1 MEAKDF
7 SALRISLA
15 SPEQIRSWS
24 YGEVT
29 KPETINYRRLR
40 PEMDG
45 LFCERIFGP
54 TRDWQCYCGK
64 YKNIRY
70 RGIIC
75 DKCGV
80 EVTRAAV
87 RRERMG
93 HIELAAPVAHVWYTR
108 RVPSYLGLLLDVSRR
123 NLDRV
128 LYFAQYVVT
137 QVDEGARERAID
149 RIQKELALKEQELAG
164 GMEEQAD
171 GQRGD
176 QLAEEFEAKAK
187 AIRQHFDGELTRLS
201 DEVTSEAQLAQRLV
215 EDQLGQTAVEAIS
228 LKSIEEVI
236 VPEGKTIDNDHISRI
251 QTLVNDHLTK
261 LQAEAENMT
270 EEEIAKISGGM
281 DAANNGAE
289 QLAEIESRLETFREA
304 AQKQIDE
311 LEKLQS
317 LQFLAE
323 NPDKDKSKFEFFLS
337 ESRYRD
343 LKGKFGNVFQASMG
357 AEAFY
362 DILGALNLTKMNEQ
376 LWHEVRTTRS
386 KQRRKKATKR
396 LRVVESLQNSST
408 TVTDTDETNQENEP
422 RGNRP
427 EWMIMTALPVIP
439 PDLRP
444 MVQLDGGRFATSD
457 LNDLYRRV
465 INRNNR
471 LKHLLDLGA
480 PDVIVR
486 NEKRMLQEAVD
497 SLIDNSQRGKALSRR
512 GRRELKSLSDMLKGK
527 KGRFRR
533 NLLGKRV
540 DYSGRSVIV
549 IGPKLKLHQ
558 CGLPKSMA
566 LELYRPFV
574 ISRLVHYT
582 YASNVKGA
590 KRIIERERPEV
601 WEVLEEVIKERP
613 VLLNRAPT
621 LHRLGIQAF
630 EPLLVEG
637 KAIQIHPL
645 VCSAFNAD
653 FDGDQM
659 AVHIPLS
666 DQAVKEARELM
677 LSTKN
682 LLQPSD
688 GAPVVG
694 PSKDMVL
701 GNYYLTMDPTV
712 EIVALKS
719 RADEFRSEQV
729 LYGGDHRV
737 GIAVGSNG
745 YYYAQFRK
753 IPNVKIFKDGTRLD
767 ASGRPKVV
775 ETAVDRTVQALLEGE
790 VDCMLANAYEMN
802 KYLRGKGLEDRLEIT
817 NLHERRAVVDMDEV
831 EYLYRIG
838 LVQLH
843 TPILLGNVYD
853 QRSQQD
859 EPEICTVGRAVFN
872 RILPDEMRF
881 VQKTMGKKDL
891 QELVARCYQV
901 IGAER
906 TTDVVDAIKNYGF
919 HYATI
924 SGTTIAVSDLT
935 IPDERDEILQR
946 ADSVVTRADR
956 DFRRG
961 LMTEEERYQITI
973 DEWKNAKDHLQ
984 ERIEDALDPY
994 GPVAI
999 MATSGSTK
1007 GGFGTITQLAGMRGL
1022 MADPAGR
1029 IIELPIRSHFREGLN
1044 ALEFFISTHGARK
1057 GLADTALRTADA
1069 GYLTR
1074 RLVDVAQDMIVNRW
1088 DCETPRGLTISR
1100 SDDIAGQTIAER
1112 IVGRCVADDV
1122 HHPQTNELIVERNG
1136 LIDEEIADIIDKSS
1150 LEEVTVRSP
1159 LTCDLIHGVCAL
1171 CYGRDLG
1178 SGEMVKIGAAVGI
1191 IAAQSIGE
1199 PGTQLTLR
1207 TFHTGG
1213 TVKSSG
1219 GDITSGLPRVVELFE
1234 ARQEP
1239 KGQSVM
1245 TDIGGILR
1253 LTQREDGAAIA
1264 TVIDSEVISEVH
1276 EIPPEWVVHVTDGK
1290 DIKEGAVIAS
1300 HSEEL
1305 KSPMAGTVHIEGNVV
1320 AIRAETDELEYEI
1333 SDGWG
1338 IWVTDGEDIKKG
1350 AVIASHSGE
1359 LKSSMAGAVHIEGS
1373 TVYIRA
1379 ERRDEQEYE
1388 IPANARLRK
1397 EIHDGMEV
1405 KPGEQLT
1412 EGSKNP
1418 HRILRVL
1425 GPDATQLYLLSEI
1438 QEVYRSQGVNIADK
1452 HFETVIRK
1460 MMCKV
1465 QITQSGDSDLLPG
1478 ELIDQLK
1485 LLEINEALIAENKE
1499 PALVT
1504 PVLLGITKAALNT
1517 ESYLSAASFQHTI
1530 KVLAGAA
1537 IEGKV
1542 DPLHGLKENVIIGK
1556 LIPAGTGF
1564 EIYQEREA
1572 PPPDESPPDVALEAQ
1587 DALGLDE
1594 LGDQD
1599 DFENMLSEP

>member
-80 EVTRAAV
+80 EVTRSSV

-128 LYFAQYVVT
+128 LYFAQYVIT
-137 QVDEGARERAID
+137 TVDEDARGKAVA
-149 RIQKELALKEQELAG
+149 RIEKELQLKEEELS
-164 GMEEQAD
+164 
-171 GQRGD
+171 GD
-176 QLAEEFEAKAK
+176 NNFPLSELRDNRDTLARNLEDKIKAV
-187 AIRQHFDGELTRLS
+187 REHFDGELARLS
-201 DEVTSEAQLAQRLV
+201 DEVMSEAQTAQSRV
-215 EDQLGQTAVEAIS
+215 ESLLGQAAAEEIRLDSASAVVVG
-228 LKSIEEVI
+228 KGEVI
-236 VPEGKTIDNDHISRI
+236 TNDHISSI
-251 QTLVNDHLTK
+251 QNLVNQHLGS
-261 LQAEAENMT
+261 LQGELDT
-270 EEEIAKISGGM
+270 LTQEEISTASGEFESDIAELDRSM
-281 DAANNGAE
+281 EE
-289 QLAEIESRLETFREA
+289 QLNELEARVTSMRESAE
-304 AQKQIDE
+304 KQIKE
-311 LEKLQS
+311 LENLQV
-317 LQFLAE
+317 LQFLGE
-323 NPDKDKSKFEFFLS
+323 G
-337 ESRYRD
+337 RYRE
-343 LKGKFGNVFQASMG
+343 LKGKFGNVFQANMG

-362 DILGALNLTKMNEQ
+362 EILSNLNLARLSEE
-376 LWHEVRTTRS
+376 LWFEVRTSRS
-386 KQRRKKATKR
+386 KQRRRKATKR
-396 LRVVESLQNSST
+396 LRVVESLRSSRT
-408 TVTDTDETNQENEP
+408 TVIDRDETKQENEP
-422 RGNRP
+422 NGNRP
-427 EWMIMTALPVIP
+427 EWMILTVLPVIP

-558 CGLPKSMA
+558 CGLPKTMA

-574 ISRLVHYT
+574 ISRLVAYN

-601 WEVLEEVIKERP
+601 WEVLEEVIRERP

-659 AVHIPLS
+659 AVHVPLS
-666 DQAVKEARELM
+666 EQAVKEARELM
-677 LSTKN
+677 LSTRN
-682 LLQPSD
+682 LLKPSD
-688 GAPVVG
+688 GQPIVG

-712 EIVALKS
+712 EIVALRS
-719 RADEFRSEQV
+719 RADDFRAESE
-729 LYGGDHRV
+729 LYSGTHRV
-737 GIAVGSNG
+737 GIAFRSNG
-745 YYYAQFRK
+745 YYYAQFRNV
-753 IPNVKIFKDGTRLD
+753 PNNQLYLD
-767 ASGRPKVV
+767 QTEPDENGRPIVV
-775 ETAVDRTVQALLEGE
+775 KSAVDSTIDALINGE
-790 VDCMLANAYEMN
+790 VDCMLANAYEMR
-802 KYLRGKGLEDRLEIT
+802 KYLRARGLEDQLEIT
-817 NLHERRAVVDMDEV
+817 NLHERRVVVDMDEV
-831 EYLYRIG
+831 EYLYRLG
-838 LVQLH
+838 LVNLH

-853 QRSQQD
+853 KREPQD
-859 EPEICTVGRAVFN
+859 EPEICTIGRAIFN

-881 VQKTMGKKDL
+881 VQETLGKRGL
-891 QELVARCYQV
+891 QDLVARCYQV
-901 IGAER
+901 IGGEL
-906 TTDVVDAIKNYGF
+906 TTEVVDAIKNYGF

-924 SGTTIAVSDLT
+924 SGTTIAVSDLEV
-935 IPDERDEILQR
+935 PVERAKILR
-946 ADSVVTRADR
+946 EAEDVVTRAER

-973 DEWKNAKDHLQ
+973 DEWNRAKDELQ
-984 ERIEDALDPY
+984 NHIQDTIDPY
-994 GPVAI
+994 GPIAI
-999 MATSGSTK
+999 MALSGSTK
-1007 GGFGTITQLAGMRGL
+1007 GGFGPITQLSGMRGL
-1022 MADPAGR
+1022 MADPSGR
-1029 IIELPIRSHFREGLN
+1029 IIDLPIRSHFRGGLN
-1044 ALEFFISTHGARK
+1044 ALEYFISTHGARK

-1088 DCETPRGLTISR
+1088 DCNSLRGLKVRR
-1100 SDDIAGQTIAER
+1100 SDDIAGQNIDER
-1112 IVGRCVADDV
+1112 IVGRCSAEDIRDPETGALLVGR
-1122 HHPQTNELIVERNG
+1122 NEM
-1136 LIDEEIADIIDKSS
+1136 IDEEIAASIQNST
-1150 LEEVTVRSP
+1150 LQEVEVRSP
-1159 LTCDLIHGVCAL
+1159 LTCDLIYGVCAL

-1178 SGEMVKIGAAVGI
+1178 TGDMVSIGAAVGI

-1207 TFHTGG
+1207 TFHSGG
-1213 TVKSSG
+1213 TAESR
-1219 GDITSGLPRVVELFE
+1219 GDITSGLPRVEELFE
-1234 ARQEP
+1234 ARRKP
-1239 KGQSVM
+1239 KGESVM
-1245 TDIGGILR
+1245 TEMGGILR
-1253 LTQREDGAAIA
+1253 LTQRGDGDDRITIA
-1264 TVIDSEVISEVH
+1264 TVIDSTMENEHHEVPEGW
-1276 EIPPEWVVHVTDGK
+1276 EILAQDSK
-1290 DIKEGAVIAS
+1290 DIEKGTVIA
-1300 HSEEL
+1300 
-1305 KSPMAGTVHIEGNVV
+1305 KNGD
-1320 AIRAETDELEYEI
+1320 DELI
-1333 SDGWG
+1333 ATLSGK
-1338 IWVTDGEDIKKG
+1338 VHLEDRN
-1350 AVIASHSGE
+1350 
-1359 LKSSMAGAVHIEGS
+1359 
-1373 TVYIRA
+1373 VYIRF
-1379 ERRDEQEYE
+1379 EESQEEEYE

-1397 EIHDGMEV
+1397 NIFDGMTV
-1405 KPGEQLT
+1405 APGEQLT

-1418 HRILRVL
+1418 HHILRVA
-1425 GPDATQLYLLSEI
+1425 GAEDTQLYLLSEI
-1438 QEVYRSQGVNIADK
+1438 QEVYRSQGVPIADK

-1465 QITQSGDSDLLPG
+1465 TITDSGDSDLLPG
-1478 ELIDQLK
+1478 ELIDQLELRQINDG
-1485 LLEINEALIAENKE
+1485 LLNEGREN
-1499 PALVT
+1499 LQ
-1504 PVLLGITKAALNT
+1504 G
-1517 ESYLSAASFQHTI
+1517 
-1530 KVLAGAA
+1530 LARLARHHQGGA
-1537 IEGKV
+1537 
-1542 DPLHGLKENVIIGK
+1542 
-1556 LIPAGTGF
+1556 
-1564 EIYQEREA
+1564 
-1572 PPPDESPPDVALEAQ
+1572 
-1587 DALGLDE
+1587 
-1594 LGDQD
+1594 
-1599 DFENMLSEP
+1599 

>member
-1 MEAKDF
+1 LEAKDF

-15 SPEQIRSWS
+15 SPEQVRSWS

-80 EVTRAAV
+80 EVTRSSV

-137 QVDEGARERAID
+137 HVDGDARSRAIA
-149 RIQKELALKEQELAG
+149 RIEKELQGKEQELAG
-164 GMEEQAD
+164 DIEDQMSEI
-171 GQRGD
+171 RGNRD
-176 QLAEEFEAKAK
+176 QIAEEFDNKVT
-187 AIRQHFDGELTRLS
+187 AIREHFDTELARLS
-201 DEVTSEAQLAQRLV
+201 DEVMNEAQTAQARV
-215 EDQLGQTAVEAIS
+215 ENLLGQEASAEIGLRS
-228 LKSIEEVI
+228 TSSVVVAKGE
-236 VPEGKTIDNDHISRI
+236 TITNDHISRI
-251 QTLVNDHLTK
+251 QTIVNEHLSA
-261 LQAEAENMT
+261 LQNEMAALT
-270 EEEIAKISGGM
+270 REEIEQISGEIDSANVDVDSSM
-281 DAANNGAE
+281 EEHLAALDERMVGLRASAE
-289 QLAEIESRLETFREA
+289 
-304 AQKQIDE
+304 KQIGE
-311 LEKLQS
+311 LEELHVLQ
-317 LQFLAE
+317 
-323 NPDKDKSKFEFFLS
+323 FLS
-337 ESRYRD
+337 ESRYRE
-343 LKGKFGNVFQASMG
+343 LKSKFGNVFQANMG

-362 DILGALNLTKMNEQ
+362 EILGALNLAKLSED
-376 LWHEVRTTRS
+376 LWLEVRTSRS
-386 KQRRKKATKR
+386 KQRRRKATKR
-396 LRVVESLQNSST
+396 LRVVESLRSSRE
-408 TVTDTDETNQENEP
+408 TVIDTDETKQENEP
-422 RGNRP
+422 DGNRP
-427 EWMIMTALPVIP
+427 EWMILTVLPVIP

-558 CGLPKSMA
+558 CGLPKTMA

-574 ISRLVHYT
+574 ISRLVSYN

-601 WEVLEEVIKERP
+601 WEVLEEVIRERP

-659 AVHIPLS
+659 AVHVPLGE
-666 DQAVKEARELM
+666 QAVNEARELM
-677 LSTKN
+677 LSTRN
-682 LLQPSD
+682 LLKPSD
-688 GAPVVG
+688 GAPIVG
-694 PSKDMVL
+694 PAKDMVL

-712 EIVALKS
+712 EIVAKRS
-719 RADEFRSEQV
+719 RADEFRSANAV
-729 LYGGDHRV
+729 LCGGFKV
-737 GIAVGSNG
+737 GIAFRSNG
-745 YYYAQFRK
+745 YYYAQFRRV
-753 IPNVKIFKDGTRLD
+753 PNSELFLD
-767 ASGRPKVV
+767 ETASDENGRPRVIKS
-775 ETAVDRTVQALLEGE
+775 AVDRTVDALLAGE
-790 VDCMLANAYEMN
+790 VDCMLANAYEMR
-802 KYLRGKGLEDRLEIT
+802 KYLRAKGLEDQLEIT
-817 NLHERRAVVDMDEV
+817 NLHERRVMVDMDEV
-831 EYLYRIG
+831 EYLYRMG
-838 LVQLH
+838 LVNLH
-843 TPILLGNVYD
+843 SPILLGNVYD
-853 QRSQQD
+853 ERGPQA
-859 EPEICTVGRAVFN
+859 EPEICTVGRAIFN

-881 VQKTMGKKDL
+881 EQQTLGKKGL
-891 QELVARCYQV
+891 QDLVARCYQV
-901 IGAER
+901 IGGEK
-906 TTDVVDAIKNYGF
+906 TTEVVDAIKNYGF

-935 IPDERDEILQR
+935 IPDERAEILQR
-946 ADSVVTRADR
+946 AEDVVTRAER

-961 LMTEEERYQITI
+961 LMTEDERYQITI
-973 DEWKNAKDHLQ
+973 DEWNRAKDYLQ
-984 ERIEDALDPY
+984 EQIQDTLDPY
-994 GPVAI
+994 GPIAI
-999 MATSGSTK
+999 MAISGSTK
-1007 GGFGTITQLAGMRGL
+1007 GGFGPITQLAGMRGL
-1022 MADPAGR
+1022 MADPSGR
-1029 IIELPIRSHFREGLN
+1029 IIDLPIRSHFREGLN
-1044 ALEFFISTHGARK
+1044 ALEYFISTHGARK

-1088 DCETPRGLTISR
+1088 DCNTTRGLKIWR
-1100 SDDIAGQTIAER
+1100 DDDIADQNMEER
-1112 IVGRCVADDV
+1112 IVGRCAAEDIVDPDSG
-1122 HHPQTNELIVERNG
+1122 ELIVARNEM
-1136 LIDEEIADIIDKSS
+1136 IDEEIAAKIDNST
-1150 LEEVTVRSP
+1150 LEEVEARSP

-1178 SGEMVKIGAAVGI
+1178 MGDMVNIGAAVGI

-1207 TFHTGG
+1207 TFHSGG
-1213 TVKSSG
+1213 TAEVR
-1219 GDITSGLPRVVELFE
+1219 DITSGLPRVEELFE
-1234 ARQEP
+1234 ARRKP
-1239 KGQSVM
+1239 KGEAVL
-1245 TDIGGILR
+1245 TNIGGTLR
-1253 LTQREDGAAIA
+1253 LTEHGEGDNRILVA
-1264 TVIDSEVISEVH
+1264 TVVDSDMTNETHVVPEDW
-1276 EIPPEWVVHVTDGK
+1276 EILVADGK
-1290 DIKEGAVIAS
+1290 DVKEGALVAKNGDD
-1300 HSEEL
+1300 EL
-1305 KSPMAGTVHIEGNVV
+1305 RAGMRGTVHIEDHTVF
-1320 AIRAETDELEYEI
+1320 IRF
-1333 SDGWG
+1333 
-1338 IWVTDGEDIKKG
+1338 
-1350 AVIASHSGE
+1350 
-1359 LKSSMAGAVHIEGS
+1359 
-1373 TVYIRA
+1373 
-1379 ERRDEQEYE
+1379 ERRDEDILE
-1388 IPANARLRK
+1388 IPKNARLRK
-1397 EIHDGMEV
+1397 NIHDGMTV
-1405 KPGEQLT
+1405 QPGEQLT

-1418 HRILRVL
+1418 HHILRAQ
-1425 GPDATQLYLLSEI
+1425 GAKATQLYLLGEI
-1438 QEVYRSQGVNIADK
+1438 QDVYRSQGVNIADK

-1465 QITQSGDSDLLPG
+1465 QITRSGDSDLLPG
-1478 ELIDQLK
+1478 ELVDQLK
-1485 LLEINEALIAENKE
+1485 LLEINERLIAEDLE
-1499 PALVT
+1499 PSSGQ
-1504 PVLLGITKAALNT
+1504 PVLLGITKAALST

-1537 IEGKV
+1537 IEGQV

-1564 EIYQEREA
+1564 HAYQDREA
-1572 PPPDESPPDVALEAQ
+1572 VAPPVTLEAQ
-1587 DALGLDE
+1587 GALDVEDASDA
-1594 LGDQD
+1594 D
-1599 DFENMLSEP
+1599 DFENMLSEL

>member
-80 EVTRAAV
+80 EVTRSSV

-137 QVDEGARERAID
+137 TVDEDARNKAIA
-149 RIQKELALKEQELAG
+149 RIEKELQSKEEELSGAIEDQMTALR
-164 GMEEQAD
+164 D
-171 GQRGD
+171 NRD
-176 QLAEEFEAKAK
+176 QIAEEFETKAK
-187 AIRQHFDGELTRLS
+187 AIRDHFDVELARLS
-201 DEVTSEAQLAQRLV
+201 DEVMTEAQSAQTSV
-215 EDQLGQTAVEAIS
+215 ESLLGQLAAEDIKLDSASAVVVAKGE
-228 LKSIEEVI
+228 
-236 VPEGKTIDNDHISRI
+236 TIANDHISKI
-251 QTLVNDHLTK
+251 QTLVNEHLSS
-261 LQAEAENMT
+261 LQGEIEALAQ
-270 EEEIAKISGGM
+270 EEIGKVSGEIDSANVDVDSSM
-281 DAANNGAE
+281 DE
-289 QLAEIESRLETFREA
+289 QLQELDDKLRNLRESA
-304 AQKQIDE
+304 DKQIGE
-311 LEKLQS
+311 LNQLQS
-317 LQFLAE
+317 LVAYSETATKIRNEQK
-323 NPDKDKSKFEFFLS
+323 KDSPFIS
-337 ESRYRD
+337 ESKYRE
-343 LKGKFGNVFQASMG
+343 LKSKFGNVFQAGMG

-362 DILGALNLTKMNEQ
+362 EILSNINMSRMAEM
-376 LWHEVRTTRS
+376 LWDEVRTARS
-386 KQRRKKATKR
+386 KQVRRKATKR
-396 LRVVESLQNSST
+396 LRVVESLRSSRA
-408 TVTDTDETNQENEP
+408 TVMDKDETKQENEP
-422 RGNRP
+422 HGNRP
-427 EWMIMTALPVIP
+427 EWMILTVLPVIP

-558 CGLPKSMA
+558 CGLPKTMA

-574 ISRLVHYT
+574 ISRLVAYN

-659 AVHIPLS
+659 AVHVPLS
-666 DQAVKEARELM
+666 EQAVKEARELM
-677 LSTKN
+677 LSTRN
-682 LLQPSD
+682 LLKPSD
-688 GAPVVG
+688 GAPIVG

-712 EIVALKS
+712 EIVALRS
-719 RADEFRSEQV
+719 RADEFRTESA
-729 LYGGDHRV
+729 LYAGEHKV
-737 GIAVGSNG
+737 GIAFRSNG
-745 YYYAQFRK
+745 YYYAQFRHV
-753 IPNVKIFKDGTRLD
+753 PNSELFLD
-767 ASGRPKVV
+767 ETAPDANGRPQVV
-775 ETAVDRTVQALLEGE
+775 KSAVDRTVAALLSGD
-790 VDCMLANAYEMN
+790 VDCMLANAYEMR
-802 KYLRGKGLEDRLEIT
+802 KYLRANNLEDQLEIT
-817 NLHERRAVVDMDEV
+817 NLHERRVVVDMDEV

-838 LVQLH
+838 LVNLH
-843 TPILLGNVYD
+843 SPILLGNVYD
-853 QRSQQD
+853 ELSPQE
-859 EPEICTVGRAVFN
+859 EPEICTVGRAMFN

-881 VQKTMGKKDL
+881 VQETLGKRGL
-891 QELVARCYQV
+891 QDLVARCYQV
-901 IGAER
+901 IGGER
-906 TTDVVDAIKNYGF
+906 TTEVVDAIKNFGF

-935 IPDERDEILQR
+935 IPDERAAILREAEDVVNR
-946 ADSVVTRADR
+946 AER

-973 DEWKNAKDHLQ
+973 DEWNRAKDYLQ
-984 ERIEDALDPY
+984 DQIQDALDPY
-994 GPVAI
+994 GPIAI
-999 MATSGSTK
+999 MALSGSTK
-1007 GGFGTITQLAGMRGL
+1007 GGFGPITQLAGMRGL
-1022 MADPAGR
+1022 MADPSGR
-1029 IIELPIRSHFREGLN
+1029 IIDLPIRSHFREGLN
-1044 ALEFFISTHGARK
+1044 ALEYFISTHGARK

-1088 DCETPRGLTISR
+1088 DCGTSSGLRIYR
-1100 SDDIAGQTIAER
+1100 SDDIAGQSIEER
-1112 IVGRCVADDV
+1112 IVGRCAAEDIVD
-1122 HHPQTNELIVERNG
+1122 PETMELIVGRNEM
-1136 LIDEEIADIIDKSS
+1136 IDEDIAARIQQST
-1150 LEEVTVRSP
+1150 LEVVEVRSP
-1159 LTCDLIHGVCAL
+1159 LTCDLVHGVCAM

-1178 SGEMVKIGAAVGI
+1178 TGEMVNIGSAVGI

-1207 TFHTGG
+1207 TFHSGG
-1213 TVKSSG
+1213 TAEVR
-1219 GDITSGLPRVVELFE
+1219 DITSGLPRVEELFE
-1234 ARQEP
+1234 ARRAP
-1239 KGQSVM
+1239 KGEAV
-1245 TDIGGILR
+1245 TTAIAGVLR
-1253 LTQREDGAAIA
+1253 LTEREDGARIA
-1264 TVIDSEVISEVH
+1264 TVIDEVLESEEH
-1276 EIPPEWVVHVTDGK
+1276 DIPEGWDVVAKDSK
-1290 DIKEGAVIAS
+1290 DIKQGAVIARNGDD
-1300 HSEEL
+1300 EIV
-1305 KSPMAGTVHIEGNVV
+1305 AGLAGKVHIE
-1320 AIRAETDELEYEI
+1320 ET
-1333 SDGWG
+1333 
-1338 IWVTDGEDIKKG
+1338 K
-1350 AVIASHSGE
+1350 
-1359 LKSSMAGAVHIEGS
+1359 
-1373 TVYIRA
+1373 VYIRFQDDTV
-1379 ERRDEQEYE
+1379 EELE

-1397 EIHDGMEV
+1397 NIYDGM
-1405 KPGEQLT
+1405 KIAAGEQLT

-1425 GPDATQLYLLSEI
+1425 GANATQLYLLSEI

-1465 QITQSGDSDLLPG
+1465 QITRSGDSDLLPG

-1485 LLEINEALIAENKE
+1485 LLEINERLIGEDAE
-1499 PALVT
+1499 PCSGT
-1504 PVLLGITKAALNT
+1504 PVLLGITKAALST

-1537 IEGKV
+1537 IEGQV

-1564 EIYQEREA
+1564 HAYHEREVIA
-1572 PPPDESPPDVALEAQ
+1572 PPVTLEAQ
-1587 DALGLDE
+1587 GALDLNE
-1594 LGDQD
+1594 VGDHD
-1599 DFENMLSEP
+1599 DFENMLSEL